1 LHSQNVLEMRGIHK
15 SFPGVRALR
24 DVRFTLR
31 KGEVHSLMGENG
43 AGKSTLIKVM
53 TGLYEMDAGQIAIDG
68 EAVHFRS
75 PQEAQSSGIGT
86 VYQEIS
92 LCPNL
97 TVAENTF
104 IGRGTYRLVNWK
116 RMNSRTEELLRSL
129 GIPARPTQQ
138 LSSCSL
144 AVQQMIAIA
153 RAIDMD
159 CRILVLDEPTSSLD
173 EDEVQKLF
181 ALMRQLKSRGVGII
195 FVTHFLDQVY
205 EISDR
210 ITVLRNGE
218 FIGEYEASELS
229 HIDLVSKMMGK
240 ALDEVA
246 AIETREPDAADDR
259 VPVFEAKALSSA
271 AGVRPFDFEIRKG
284 EVNGFAGL
292 LGSGRSESARAIFA
306 ADKVTGGDIRVN
318 GRRVKL
324 RSPLQAMKHGIGY
337 LPEDRKCDGII
348 SELSVRENIILALQ
362 VMRGFLR
369 PFSRSQAE
377 AFADEYIAALKIKTP
392 TSSTPI
398 KALSG
403 GNQQKTILARWLL
416 THPDYLILDE
426 PTRGIDVGTKVEIQ
440 KLVLKL
446 AREGVSVTFISSE
459 IDEMLRTCSRLI
471 VMRDRAIVGQL
482 SGENVTEGDV
492 MRVIAGG
499 HES

>member
-181 ALMRQLKSRGVGII
+181 ALMRQLKSRGVGS
-195 FVTHFLDQVY
+195 FL
-205 EISDR
+205 
-210 ITVLRNGE
+210 
-218 FIGEYEASELS
+218 
-229 HIDLVSKMMGK
+229 
-240 ALDEVA
+240 
-246 AIETREPDAADDR
+246 
-259 VPVFEAKALSSA
+259 
-271 AGVRPFDFEIRKG
+271 
-284 EVNGFAGL
+284 
-292 LGSGRSESARAIFA
+292 
-306 ADKVTGGDIRVN
+306 
-318 GRRVKL
+318 
-324 RSPLQAMKHGIGY
+324 
-337 LPEDRKCDGII
+337 
-348 SELSVRENIILALQ
+348 
-362 VMRGFLR
+362 
-369 PFSRSQAE
+369 
-377 AFADEYIAALKIKTP
+377 
-392 TSSTPI
+392 
-398 KALSG
+398 
-403 GNQQKTILARWLL
+403 
-416 THPDYLILDE
+416 
-426 PTRGIDVGTKVEIQ
+426 
-440 KLVLKL
+440 
-446 AREGVSVTFISSE
+446 
-459 IDEMLRTCSRLI
+459 
-471 VMRDRAIVGQL
+471 
-482 SGENVTEGDV
+482 
-492 MRVIAGG
+492 
-499 HES
+499 